1 VTGGIPVAFYAP
13 LKSPHHPAP
22 SGDRTMARLL
32 WTTLVRAGFEP
43 DLASEVRTLDKS
55 GDRDA
60 QDRAKQAAESA
71 AADLIGHYGCVQAS
85 RRPRLWFTYHVYY
98 KAPDWI
104 GPAVADALRIPY
116 VIAEGSRAGK
126 RAGGP
131 WALGHRGAEA
141 ALDRADAI
149 LVMTEQDR
157 PALERSRPPGQ
168 DLIDLP
174 PFLDEEWTEPVSPAP
189 RAAPASETPSLLTV
203 AMMRPGDK
211 LASYRLLA
219 KSLGEIDDLP
229 WTLGVVGDGEA
240 REEIGRLFEPFAG
253 RTRFHGEIGDRAAL
267 RDLYDA
273 ADLFVWPAVHEAYG
287 MALLEAQARGCPVV
301 AGAFGGV
308 ASVVRDGQTGCLTPP
323 GDTRAFADA
332 VRSLLLDPEARQ
344 RLSLAARRFV
354 AEDRTLGRAAGRLRG
369 VLMPLVERALR

>member
-1 VTGGIPVAFYAP
+1 VTGGFRVAFYAP
-13 LKSPHHPAP
+13 LKSPRHPAP

-32 WTTLVRAGFEP
+32 WTALVRAGFDP
-43 DLASEVRTLDKS
+43 DLASEVRTLDKH
-55 GDRDA
+55 GDGQA
-60 QDRAKQAAESA
+60 QGRAKRESEAA
-71 AADLIGHYGCVQAS
+71 AADLIEQYRSLESS

-126 RAGGP
+126 RARGP
-131 WALGHRGAEA
+131 WAFGHRGAEA

-149 LVMTEQDR
+149 LVMTAQDR
-157 PALERSRPPGQ
+157 PALERDGPPRQ
-168 DLIDLP
+168 RLVDLP
-174 PFLDEEWTEPVSPAP
+174 PFLDEEWMQPASSAT
-189 RAAPASETPSLLTV
+189 RAARDAETPSLLTV
-203 AMMRPGDK
+203 AMMRSGDK

-219 KSLGEIDDLP
+219 ESLAEIVDLP

-240 REEIGRLFEPFAG
+240 RDEVRRLFEPFAG
-253 RTRFHGEIGDRAAL
+253 RVRFHGEIGDSAAL
-267 RDLYDA
+267 RALYDA

-308 ASVVRDGQTGCLTPP
+308 ASVVRDGETGCLTPP
-323 GDTRAFADA
+323 GDARAFGRA
-332 VRSLLLDPEARQ
+332 VRSLLLDAPARQ
-344 RLSLAARRFV
+344 RLRRAACRFV
-354 AEDRTLGRAAGRLRG
+354 ATDRTLGIAADRLRG
-369 VLMPLVERALR
+369 VLMPLLEQSRP

>member
-1 VTGGIPVAFYAP
+1 MTGGIPVAFYAP
-13 LKSPHHPAP
+13 LKSPRHAAP

-32 WTTLVRAGFEP
+32 WTTLVRAGFDP
-43 DLASEVRTLDKS
+43 DLASQVRTLDKD
-55 GDRDA
+55 GDREA
-60 QDRAKQAAESA
+60 QARAKQDSA
-71 AADLIGHYGCVQAS
+71 AAAATLIGHYRSVES
-85 RRPRLWFTYHVYY
+85 RRRPRLWFTYHVYY

-126 RAGGP
+126 RAHGP

-157 PALERSRPPGQ
+157 PALERDRSPRQG
-168 DLIDLP
+168 LIDLP
-174 PFLDEEWTEPVSPAP
+174 PFVDEEWTEPAPRTP
-189 RAAPASETPSLLTV
+189 RAAPDSETPSLLTV

-219 KSLGEIDDLP
+219 ESLAQIADLQ

-240 REEIGRLFEPFAG
+240 RDEIVGLFSAFAG
-253 RTRFHGEIGDRAAL
+253 RIRFHGEIGDRAAL

-287 MALLEAQARGCPVV
+287 MALLEAQARGCPIV

-308 ASVVRDGQTGCLTPP
+308 ASVVRDGHTGRLTPP
-323 GDTRAFADA
+323 GDARAFADA

-344 RLSLAARRFV
+344 RLGLAARRFV
-354 AEDRTLGRAAGRLRG
+354 AEDRTLCRAADRLRG
-369 VLMPLVERALR
+369 VLMSLVERDRP